1 MKKFLLLICFGL
13 MCTMGVQSQ
22 SWAPMGAVWYYNVVD
37 PFGSGI
43 TYARYEVT
51 GDTVIQDKN
60 CSIITGNAWAV
71 FPGNL
76 SCIYTYEENGKV
88 YIWDPF
94 TSQFCLMY
102 DFSLTAGETYLFS
115 WNNCSFNCT
124 LSSTDTITINGLSLN
139 TYKLNN
145 SGWIEYIQ
153 CIGGNRTLF
162 PDFFHY
168 CDIDTIIYE
177 EPIIQGLRCYDDPV
191 IGHYE
196 TGLAPYCD
204 YVVGIENPE
213 KETLIRLSP
222 NPGSNTLYIQTS
234 LKDAKFELYDIT
246 GRQVIKRSINKVNT
260 TINTSALL
268 PGMYFYRFTL
278 NGEVKESGKWV
289 KE

>member
-1 MKKFLLLICFGL
+1 MKKILLLICFGL

-22 SWAPMGAVWYYNVVD
+22 SWAPMGAIWYYNVVD
-37 PFGSGI
+37 PFGPGI
-43 TYARYEVT
+43 TYTRYEVT

-60 CSIITGNAWAV
+60 CSIITGDMSVWES

-76 SCIYTYEENGKV
+76 DCIYTYEENGKV

-94 TSQFCLMY
+94 ASQFCLMY
-102 DFSLTAGETYLFS
+102 DFSLVAGQSYQTS
-115 WNNCSFNCT
+115 WNGCQSEN
-124 LSSTDTITINGLSLN
+124 TISATGTQTINGISLS
-139 TYKLNN
+139 TYTLAG
-145 SGWIEYIQ
+145 SSTEFVHYI
-153 CIGGNRTLF
+153 GEMSSLF
-162 PDFFHY
+162 PYNFNY
-168 CDIDTIIYE
+168 CDTIMYDG
-177 EPIIQGLRCYDDPV
+177 PFIQGLRCYDDPV

-204 YVVGIENPE
+204 YVLGIENPE

-246 GRQVIKRSINKVNT
+246 GRQVMKRSINKVNT